1 MQDASKRKV
10 SVFTDSE
17 RQGIVADFD
26 YYNVRKERGNEVLPT
41 DPFGDHQLSHQT
53 CELDNT
59 STRSIVLAPFNS
71 TKSNLDDSDSISS
84 SINKLLIPRSAI
96 KFSAKVKEIDRQYE
110 LNNNAMLDNGVYNQ
124 DDKNQSDLQSSFNA
138 EQLQSQLS
146 ELNLEEEDA
155 LVKQGT
161 DW

>member
-1 MQDASKRKV
+1 M
-10 SVFTDSE
+10 
-17 RQGIVADFD
+17 
-26 YYNVRKERGNEVLPT
+26 
-41 DPFGDHQLSHQT
+41 
-53 CELDNT
+53 
-59 STRSIVLAPFNS
+59 LAPFNS

-84 SINKLLIPRSAI
+84 SINKLLVPRSAI

-146 ELNLEEEDA
+146 ELNLEDEDA